1 MYPPIKPKKPGK
13 NWSRPLKAE
22 PFSYKNNRMFHLV
35 KVYNKS
41 IDFLINKLE
50 EIKKDNPTKEIFCD
64 SGIVFIRTK
73 VPKTQKQLDADE
85 KYYQDSMRWYKIERA
100 AYIERMKEYEA
111 AMIQYEKDL
120 VAYEKHK
127 IEKEL
132 NELTEKAAK
141 LGLKITK

>member
-1 MYPPIKPKKPGK
+1 MYAPIKPRKPEK
-13 NWSRPLKAE
+13 YYLRPSKPE
-22 PFSYKNNRMFHLV
+22 PFNYKSKRIFNLV
-35 KVYNKS
+35 KIYNQP

-50 EIKKDNPTKEIFCD
+50 QLKKDNPNQEIFCS
-64 SGIVFIRTK
+64 SGTVSIRTK
-73 VPKTQKQLDADE
+73 IPKTKKQLEADE
-85 KYYQDSMRWYKIERA
+85 KYYQEDMRYYKIERA
-100 AYIERMKEYEA
+100 AYIKSMKEYEA

-127 IEKEL
+127 IQKEV

>member
-1 MYPPIKPKKPGK
+1 MYAPIKPEKPEK
-13 NWSRPLKAE
+13 YWSRPLKAE
-22 PFSYKNNRMFHLV
+22 PFSYKNNHMFNLV
-35 KVYNKS
+35 KVYNQS

-50 EIKKDNPTKEIFCD
+50 EIKKDNPTKEIFCN

-73 VPKTQKQLDADE
+73 VPKTKKQLDADE

-100 AYIERMKEYEA
+100 EYIKSMKEYEA

-127 IEKEL
+127 IQKEL